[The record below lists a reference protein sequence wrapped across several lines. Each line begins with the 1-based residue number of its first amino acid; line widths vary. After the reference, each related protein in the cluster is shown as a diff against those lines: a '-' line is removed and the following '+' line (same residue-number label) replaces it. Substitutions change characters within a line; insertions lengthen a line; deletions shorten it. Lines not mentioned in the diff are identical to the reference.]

1 MASIIATLSPALS
14 NLEETISTLRFA
26 SRSRLVSNKAVGSKY
41 ETVRERIMCRTMN
54 VEEIKKIYIEEK
66 EKIKLTLNL
75 ILNTLSRENIKNTTI
90 NRIIMNYY
98 TITKSQLQSIVPL
111 STLIF
116 LEELD
121 STLDDHTLDELM
133 ANQNQ
138 GIFPLFRLET
148 S

>member
-41 ETVRERIMCRTMN
+41 ETVRERIICRTMN

-98 TITKSQLQSIVPL
+98 TITKSQLQSMVIS

-116 LEELD
+116 RG
-121 STLDDHTLDELM
+121 TGQH
-133 ANQNQ
+133 N
-138 GIFPLFRLET
+138 R
-148 S
+148 

>member
-1 MASIIATLSPALS
+1 MNRDSLLTRLLSNSLGGNSMASIIATLSPALS

-41 ETVRERIMCRTMN
+41 KTVRERIMCRTMN

-98 TITKSQLQSIVPL
+98 TITKSQLQSIVTL

-116 LEELD
+116 
-121 STLDDHTLDELM
+121 
-133 ANQNQ
+133 
-138 GIFPLFRLET
+138 
-148 S
+148 

>member
-1 MASIIATLSPALS
+1 MNRDSLLTRLLSNSLGGNSMASIIATLSPALS

-41 ETVRERIMCRTMN
+41 KTVRERIMCRTMN

-116 LEELD
+116 
-121 STLDDHTLDELM
+121 
-133 ANQNQ
+133 
-138 GIFPLFRLET
+138 
-148 S
+148 

>member
-54 VEEIKKIYIEEK
+54 IEEIKKIYIEEK

-98 TITKSQLQSIVPL
+98 TITKSQLQSIVTL

-116 LEELD
+116 
-121 STLDDHTLDELM
+121 
-133 ANQNQ
+133 
-138 GIFPLFRLET
+138 
-148 S
+148 